1 MIFFIIIL
9 VFCDIVNLMEDYIF
23 IEDRKDV
30 VSKFLVHFIMSILI
44 FGVTVIFS
52 YVTFIQ
58 FSNNNFQG
66 QLITAFM
73 VILIWG
79 LFYYFLILTIWLFKK
94 SITPD
99 KIIVSSKGIY
109 VSYLNQFISWD
120 IISTIKLVR
129 VNTGR
134 HGCSRPV
141 VAAYLLNKNEILK
154 NIPFYITQN
163 ISLKGNGIILYLTH
177 IHYNEKKCNE
187 MISIIN
193 RYRNEYGINTEREQ
207 PKLSIVDYY
216 EKNKPSYAEIV
227 SKNNIL
233 RMTANWDTQTKESVL
248 KEDFKPP
255 ILLQEKS
262 TLNRLLIPLLIKSVE
277 KFISILRVKNCWND
291 LNVRVITD
299 LENIYFDE
307 EKISIVDID
316 NAQSTEFFAGLYLNR
331 FQTSTRVYHFI
342 GLNTGYICSKFEKF

>member
-1 MIFFIIIL
+1 MN
-9 VFCDIVNLMEDYIF
+9 CMEDYIF
-23 IEDRKDV
+23 SENRKDV
-30 VSKFLVHFIMSILI
+30 VPKFLMHFVMNILVFVVAI
-44 FGVTVIFS
+44 IFS
-52 YVTFIQ
+52 YVTFIE
-58 FSNNNFQG
+58 FASNDFQG
-66 QLITAFM
+66 KLITAFM
-73 VILIWG
+73 VIIMWA
-79 LFYYFLILTIWLFKK
+79 LFYYFLIITVWLFKK

-134 HGCSRPV
+134 HGCSPV

-154 NIPFYITQN
+154 NIPFYIIQN
-163 ISLKGNGIILYLTH
+163 ISLKGNGIMLYLTH

-193 RYRNEYGINTEREQ
+193 KYRKEYGVDTESEYSN
-207 PKLSIVDYY
+207 LGILDCY

-227 SKNNIL
+227 SKNNRL
-233 RMTANWDTQTKESVL
+233 RMTADWDASTKESVL

-255 ILLQEKS
+255 IVLQEKS
-262 TLNRLLIPLLIKSVE
+262 TLNKLLMPLLIREVE
-277 KFISILRVKNCWND
+277 KFISILRVKNCWSD
-291 LNVRVITD
+291 LNLQVTTD
-299 LENIYFDE
+299 LENIYFGQ
-307 EKISIVDID
+307 EKISLADIY
-316 NAQSTEFFAGLYLNR
+316 NAHSTEFFAGLYLNR

-342 GLNTGYICSKFEKF
+342 GLNTNYICSKFDKS